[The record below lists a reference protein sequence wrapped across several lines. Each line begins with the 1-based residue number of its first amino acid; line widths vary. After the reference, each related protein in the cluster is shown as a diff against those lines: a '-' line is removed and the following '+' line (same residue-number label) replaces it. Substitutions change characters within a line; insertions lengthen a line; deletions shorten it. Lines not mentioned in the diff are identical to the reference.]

1 MSGILAVWNDC
12 ASGREAFYEE
22 WYQEEHLKERVGV
35 SGFIIGRRY
44 EAVVAKQQFLTTYEV
59 ESAGVLSSPQYRER
73 LAHPTERTTAIMRD
87 GFLNMN
93 RNVCVRRAMRGACR
107 GGLAL
112 TVAVTEANPFAR
124 LQSLAE
130 QWPLSSELT
139 HSEIWI
145 AVLKEEKASAEEVLR
160 GRDARISGCLALEFL
175 RREPAMRVAND
186 IRQALPG
193 SELGVYQLMCTLRS
207 EGLN

>member
-1 MSGILAVWNDC
+1 MSGILAVWDDC
-12 ASGREAFYEE
+12 ARGREAFYEE
-22 WYQEEHLKERVGV
+22 WYQEEHLMERVGV

-44 EAVVAKQQFLTTYEV
+44 EAVVAKQRFLTTYEV

-93 RNVCVRRAMRGACR
+93 RAMRGACR

-112 TVAVTEANPFAR
+112 TVAVIEANPFAR

-145 AVLKEEKASAEEVLR
+145 AVLKEEKASAEEALR
-160 GRDARISGCLALEFL
+160 GRDAKISGCLALEFL
-175 RREPAMRVAND
+175 RREPAIRVAND

-207 EGLN
+207 EDLN